1 MKNYVK
7 IILHAYPF
15 LKTVDKDYE
24 EHIKNRALL
33 SYDGSWTAEQTA
45 EYLAGEIL
53 NMRRLEWLKK
63 TLEEVL
69 QKLTDVERTLTE
81 IRYFGK
87 GRMLKGFLQKQKNPF
102 TKRAWTERSYFR
114 YQERL
119 GDKIASLLVL
129 EGITE
134 EVYERELAS
143 IDVLQKIEQMMKRR
157 GRYELK
163 ARQGQINP
171 PFHRADGAAVLG

>member
-1 MKNYVK
+1 
-7 IILHAYPF
+7 
-15 LKTVDKDYE
+15 
-24 EHIKNRALL
+24 
-33 SYDGSWTAEQTA
+33 
-45 EYLAGEIL
+45 
-53 NMRRLEWLKK
+53 
-63 TLEEVL
+63 
-69 QKLTDVERTLTE
+69 
-81 IRYFGK
+81 
-87 GRMLKGFLQKQKNPF
+87 MLKGFLQKQKNPF

-143 IDVLQKIEQMMKRR
+143 IDVLQKIEQMMKGR